1 MWICDIWTKACIH
14 KTKFPSFWIIMD
26 SGNSPIVFT
35 FSSYLIR
42 RESRLLM
49 RMNGSVQLR
58 STKKGQFK
66 GSSNSMKDTEITRTD
81 SKEAKNILIK
91 YDPMPCAGSA
101 ANIFATNKIH
111 AVESKG
117 GIRTWCSLGE
127 ILFLN
132 WDNHHSSFTFWLT
145 IKNDYWRKMV
155 NKMIS
160 FLQLLFSDIVRW
172 KSSRKKNPIS
182 NKDSVTYW
190 GYTGSLKTFLSRLD
204 TVVMITFCS
213 RRRNLPCW

>member
-1 MWICDIWTKACIH
+1 
-14 KTKFPSFWIIMD
+14 
-26 SGNSPIVFT
+26 
-35 FSSYLIR
+35 
-42 RESRLLM
+42 
-49 RMNGSVQLR
+49 MNGSVQLR

-81 SKEAKNILIK
+81 PKEAKNSLIK

-132 WDNHHSSFTFWLT
+132 
-145 IKNDYWRKMV
+145 
-155 NKMIS
+155 
-160 FLQLLFSDIVRW
+160 
-172 KSSRKKNPIS
+172 
-182 NKDSVTYW
+182 
-190 GYTGSLKTFLSRLD
+190 
-204 TVVMITFCS
+204 
-213 RRRNLPCW
+213 